1 MKPINVVKA
10 LLLTLADQASTIATV
25 FIGPLT
31 KDLAVS
37 LLPKTSSKWMFGS
50 LFTEVAVDG
59 AILSGVIPPTAWAKY
74 TLPKGLPKEGQR
86 FLAIENPPHL
96 ADDYNGVIE
105 SGYGKGTKTLLI
117 SQVVPVKVGNKSFLG
132 KMNLHFHEAEKAG
145 PHYDIVVEGVPP
157 DTQQWE
163 LNLPN
168 GEFKGRYAFLKTEK
182 GTLVVP
188 MKDKGILIPKPRYNL
203 KPLEFLE
210 KVNEANKNASGEKPY
225 IIEWKGDG
233 SLAQASIGESRAIF
247 RSHRESA
254 SSYYDKL
261 PVLESLKNSSRM
273 YIWRKL
279 FPRPNQS
286 GTILR
291 GELIHPD
298 GVSRVS
304 GILNSLPIRAQ
315 QTQALRGPV
324 EFYAWDITK
333 LRGKDVSRL
342 HYGARRAILER
353 VIEEVRFFNP
363 NWKIVRKAGPNESV
377 IEFYNSIINDVR
389 GLPFS
394 EGIVVKNALENDTWV
409 KVKDKDLTDMVIIG
423 FTRGEPGI
431 TGKYVNSLGSLTC
444 KEVESGKIAVVGTGF
459 SDIERQWIY
468 TNRKHLEGAVIKALV
483 FSETDKSFRAP
494 RFTSEGSFV
503 RFHPDSRTGNEYG
516 LSLYSE
522 ALAGMDKD
530 LALSTKFALKSSR
543 GWTRK
548 G

>member
-31 KDLAVS
+31 KDWAVS

-50 LFTEVAVDG
+50 LFTEMAVDG

-105 SGYGKGTKTLLI
+105 SGYGKGIKTLLI

-353 VIEEVRFFNP
+353 VIEEVGFFNP

-389 GLPFS
+389 GAPFN
-394 EGIVVKNALENDTWV
+394 EGIVIKDAIDDNSWWKIKSWDAL
-409 KVKDKDLTDMVIIG
+409 DLEILPDG
-423 FTRGEPGI
+423 FVEGQ
-431 TGKYVNSLGSLTC
+431 GKYKGSLGALLCRDPKSNRT
-444 KEVESGKIAVVGTGF
+444 VTIGTGF
-459 SDIERQWIY
+459 SNSERDYLWSRR
-468 TNRKHLEGAVIKALV
+468 NKLEGTVIKAAV
-483 FSETDKSFRAP
+483 FSETNDSFRAP
-494 RFTSEGSFV
+494 RFHG
-503 RFHPDSRTGNEYG
+503 FHPDKGENEMG
-516 LSLYSE
+516 LQFYAE
-522 ALAGMDKD
+522 ALAGMDPA
-530 LALSTKFALKSSR
+530 LASKTKFAIKSAN
-543 GWTRK
+543 GWRK
-548 G
+548 GQ